1 MFKIYLISSGD
12 IDKQYKIGYTRRK
25 LIWEYSD
32 SENCH
37 IAITKYVKYY
47 LHKKFDSNKNQY
59 FNIEVYSYDRYFL
72 LSNKKSKS
80 YIFEDGLRE
89 LSSSV

>member
-1 MFKIYLISSGD
+1 MIPK
-12 IDKQYKIGYTRRK
+12 K

-80 YIFEDGLRE
+80 YIFDDLEMAKEICQEDFNNFI
-89 LSSSV
+89 LSNLN